1 MRRGSPSRRAGL
13 ALRTSKRNSCGQRLQ
28 PTSLNR
34 PGAASLTNAVSAK
47 ALCVTWLSQTSDLR
61 RTVGRPAGHMF
72 AGSLFLSLTH
82 VLDVESNS
90 LLDPLGQNPHRLGP
104 AGAKPTPISL
114 LPWGPWT
121 GAPNSLARNPQTKKP
136 TCPAYSSESVTSEML
151 KGSHLFASVIHA
163 SRKRA

>member
-1 MRRGSPSRRAGL
+1 
-13 ALRTSKRNSCGQRLQ
+13 GQRLQ

-82 VLDVESNS
+82 VLGVESNS
-90 LLDPLGQNPHRLGP
+90 LFDPLGQNPHRIGP
-104 AGAKPTPISL
+104 AGPNPTTLTS
-114 LPWGPWT
+114 LPW
-121 GAPNSLARNPQTKKP
+121 ARLT
-136 TCPAYSSESVTSEML
+136 
-151 KGSHLFASVIHA
+151 
-163 SRKRA
+163 